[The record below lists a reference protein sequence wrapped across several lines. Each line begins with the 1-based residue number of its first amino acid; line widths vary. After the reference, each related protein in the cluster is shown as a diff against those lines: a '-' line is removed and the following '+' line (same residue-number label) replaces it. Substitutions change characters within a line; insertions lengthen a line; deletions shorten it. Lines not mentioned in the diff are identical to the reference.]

1 VSLKETYYPE
11 SRFGG
16 FSDLDGTIA
25 FYNRVNS
32 LLDRPFVV
40 VDYGCGRG
48 AYGGDPIPYRRDLRI
63 LRGKVERIIGLDGD
77 PAGFENPFL
86 DEFHRLEADR
96 WPQEDSSADLCVC
109 DQVLEHLPQPDQFF
123 AEASRVL
130 KTGGILCI
138 RTPNAWGYV
147 GLISRLVP
155 STAHHGLMHR
165 FGLVKQER
173 DTFPTL
179 YRCNTLPALRRAL
192 KKHRFEGVVYG
203 YEAEPSYLSFNRLA
217 YALGV
222 LHQRFAPGLFRL
234 SIFAFARNCK

>member
-1 VSLKETYYPE
+1 MSLKETYYPE

-32 LLDRPFVV
+32 LLNRQSVV
-40 VDYGCGRG
+40 VDFGCGRG
-48 AYGGDPIPYRRDLRI
+48 AYGSDPLPYRRGLRI
-63 LRGKVERIIGLDGD
+63 LRGKVERVIGLDVD

-86 DEFHRLEADR
+86 DEFHRLESSR
-96 WPQEDSSADLCVC
+96 WPLENSSVDLIVC
-109 DQVLEHLPQPDQFF
+109 DQVLEHLPEPAQFF
-123 AEASRVL
+123 DEASRVV
-130 KTGGILCI
+130 KTGGLLCL

-147 GLISRLVP
+147 GLISRIVP
-155 STAHHGLMHR
+155 NASHHEVMHR
-165 FGLVKQER
+165 LGLPKLEQ

-192 KKHRFEGVVYG
+192 KQHRFEGAVYG
-203 YEAEPSYLSFNRLA
+203 YEAEPSYLAFNRLA

-222 LHQRFAPGLFRL
+222 LHQRFSPGFFRL
-234 SIFAFARNCK
+234 AIFAFARSCK